1 MLQKC
6 KKPPTKLRNHVLR
19 ASLFNVGKIL
29 RHFDP
34 NHPFVDN
41 FIFTLYGNRVKQSP
55 YYP

>member
-6 KKPPTKLRNHVLR
+6 KKKKSPIKLRNHVLR

-34 NHPFVDN
+34 NHPLCS
-41 FIFTLYGNRVKQSP
+41 IFTLYGNRVKQSP